1 MPSIDESAAATK
13 PHSHPTLAV
22 LSLLYAATMWGLM
35 WYPLRLLETHGL
47 HGLWST
53 LLIYCGT
60 LLSALWLM
68 QGRYAELRRAPWL
81 LLGIGLASGWTNT
94 AFILAVLDGNVVR
107 VLLLFYLSPLWAT
120 LLGWWWLGETI
131 RPRTVAVL
139 VIALLGAIIMLW
151 SPASPLPWP
160 QDRAD
165 WLALSAGM
173 GFAVLNVMV
182 RQLQNV
188 SVQTKTVIG
197 WLGVIVFAG
206 FLIVMTGQ
214 PLGSVSAVTIAAA
227 LLFGAVVL
235 VNMSLAVVYGVTHMP
250 VQRSAVILLFEIVAG
265 AVSAQWLTDE
275 VVTNR
280 QWLGGALVVLA
291 AWLSARPQAETGA
304 SA

>member
-1 MPSIDESAAATK
+1 
-13 PHSHPTLAV
+13 
-22 LSLLYAATMWGLM
+22 
-35 WYPLRLLETHGL
+35 
-47 HGLWST
+47 
-53 LLIYCGT
+53 
-60 LLSALWLM
+60 
-68 QGRYAELRRAPWL
+68 
-81 LLGIGLASGWTNT
+81 
-94 AFILAVLDGNVVR
+94 VR

-151 SPASPLPWP
+151 SPAAPVPWP

-188 SVQTKTVIG
+188 SVQSKTVVG

-206 FLIVMTGQ
+206 FLIVLADQ
-214 PLGSVSAVTIAAA
+214 PLGTVSALTVGAA
-227 LLFGAVVL
+227 LLFGAIVL
-235 VNMSLAVVYGVTHMP
+235 VTMTLAVVYGVTHLP

-275 VVTNR
+275 VVSNR
-280 QWLGGALVVLA
+280 EWLGGALVMLA
-291 AWLSARPQAETGA
+291 AWLSARAQPGNGA